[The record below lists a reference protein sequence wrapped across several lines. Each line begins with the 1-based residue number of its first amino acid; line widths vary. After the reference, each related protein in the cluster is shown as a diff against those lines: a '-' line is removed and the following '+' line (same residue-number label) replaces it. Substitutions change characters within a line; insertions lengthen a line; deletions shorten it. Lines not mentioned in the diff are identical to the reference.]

1 MTEIERAHLVEY
13 EPFLSSKRLLLTP
26 SFRELYETQLVDE
39 GESIKVSDMSH
50 LFTYLKQSTPLYERL
65 VT

>member
-26 SFRELYETQLVDE
+26 SFRELYKTQLVDE
-39 GESIKVSDMSH
+39 GESLKVSDMTF
-50 LFTYLKQSTPLYERL
+50 LFTDLKQSTPLYERL

>member
-1 MTEIERAHLVEY
+1 LN
-13 EPFLSSKRLLLTP
+13 EPIWSNTNRFFRESGLLLTP

-39 GESIKVSDMSH
+39 GESLKVSDMSH